1 MEAHALTARIL
12 IVDGAPSTAQE
23 QLVAHRGMRLGEV
36 YRAALESQ
44 WDPELGELEYFILAA
59 GEGEFLPQGC
69 CVV

>member
-23 QLVAHRGMRLGEV
+23 QLVAHRGMRPVRFTGLHWNRSGIRNSANSNISFWR
-36 YRAALESQ
+36 RARN
-44 WDPELGELEYFILAA
+44 FAA
-59 GEGEFLPQGC
+59 GC